1 MRLLFAIPPNEY
13 RQHVGGAHGLKNAPR
28 LLPMTQQIEHCV
40 ASSVIVMDRD
50 CGRWIGA
57 AGAERELR
65 GQAPFY
71 GGVGDTEA
79 FALGVAVGRAAWVR
93 ADHGQVARPARGVSE
108 AE

>member
-1 MRLLFAIPPNEY
+1 MGAEDQEVAAARQAHDGEGANAGAMRLLFAIPPNEY

-57 AGAERELR
+57 AGPERWLR
-65 GQAPFY
+65 ARPPFY
-71 GGVGDTEA
+71 APVGESGDSHP
-79 FALGVAVGRAAWVR
+79 AA
-93 ADHGQVARPARGVSE
+93 
-108 AE
+108 